1 MDDLDSLLSEL
12 GINNTPQ
19 EEQQSAPQTNVNV
32 DLGNVIRGTS
42 QSEPTEEQAT
52 TIHEGTETVE
62 SVDVAIDD
70 WVQAANGL
78 LDQLNTTVSLE
89 TVDPIE
95 TVENTGLNIGVVHD
109 QFYDVDAT
117 AESNESPS
125 ETPSETPPENPSEP
139 VLTTINI
146 HNDDSARFSGAE
158 WFNKMQEVGVSIIG
172 LGGIGSWLALLL
184 SRLKVRAMYCKDM
197 DKVEAVNLAG
207 QLYQSND
214 VGSNKTEAV
223 RNLINRFN
231 DRRPSM
237 YMDSTEFTVDSHIP
251 EVSYRA
257 SVNNVMLGLDS
268 ITARQTVYNYWKRA
282 VMNDSK
288 EYILID
294 GRLTADKWQ
303 IFAIP
308 SKDQKRMEVYEKE
321 WLFPQSEAQHL
332 PCSFKQT
339 TYMAAMIASYMCN
352 LFVNFIAESTKPIVP
367 YSIPFMTEF
376 DAQTFE
382 MKTYECE

>member
-12 GINNTPQ
+12 GINNSPQ

-32 DLGNVIRGTS
+32 DLGDVIRGTS
-42 QSEPTEEQAT
+42 QSEPTEEQAP
-52 TIHEGTETVE
+52 TILEGTE
-62 SVDVAIDD
+62 AIEAINSRLSE
-70 WVQAANGL
+70 WVQEMTSHGL
-78 LDQLNTTVSLE
+78 MEQVNTFN
-89 TVDPIE
+89 PE
-95 TVENTGLNIGVVHD
+95 TVENMDFDISVDHD
-109 QFYDVDAT
+109 PSYDDAT
-117 AESNESPS
+117 TAAST

-139 VLTTINI
+139 ALTSINI
-146 HNDDSARFSGAE
+146 HSDDSARFSGAE
-158 WFNKMQEVGVSIIG
+158 WFSKMQEVGVSIIG

-184 SRLKVRAMYCKDM
+184 SRLKVRTMYCKDM

-214 VGSNKTEAV
+214 VGSNKTDAV

-237 YMDSTEFTVDSHIP
+237 YMDTTEFTVDSHIP
-251 EVSYRA
+251 AISYAA
-257 SVNNVMLGLDS
+257 SVYNVMLGLDS
-268 ITARQTVYNYWKRA
+268 ISARQTVYNYWKRT
-282 VMNDSK
+282 VMHDSN

>member
-1 MDDLDSLLSEL
+1 MDDLDSLLLAL
-12 GINNTPQ
+12 GINNNPQ
-19 EEQQSAPQTNVNV
+19 EEQQSTPQTNVNV
-32 DLGNVIRGTS
+32 DLGDVIRGTS

-62 SVDVAIDD
+62 AINVAIDD
-70 WVQAANGL
+70 WIQAANGL
-78 LDQLNTTVSLE
+78 LEQVNTLTPE
-89 TVDPIE
+89 TI
-95 TVENTGLNIGVVHD
+95 ENTGLDIGVIHD
-109 QFYDVDAT
+109 PSYDVDAT
-117 AESNESPS
+117 AESNESH
-125 ETPSETPPENPSEP
+125 SETPPENPSEP

-158 WFNKMQEVGVSIIG
+158 WFSKMQEVGVSIIG

-231 DRRPSM
+231 DRRPSI

-251 EVSYRA
+251 TISYNT
-257 SVNNVMLGLDS
+257 SVHNVMLGLDS
-268 ITARQTVYNYWKRA
+268 ITARQTVYNYWKNA
-282 VMNDSK
+282 VMYDSN

-308 SKDQKRMEVYEKE
+308 SKDQKRMEVYERE

>member
-1 MDDLDSLLSEL
+1 MDDLDSLLLAL
-12 GINNTPQ
+12 GINNNPQ
-19 EEQQSAPQTNVNV
+19 EEQQSTPQTNVNV
-32 DLGNVIRGTS
+32 DLGDVIRGTS
-42 QSEPTEEQAT
+42 QSEPTEEQAA

-62 SVDVAIDD
+62 AINSVSSE
-70 WVQAANGL
+70 WVQEIASRGL
-78 LDQLNTTVSLE
+78 MEQVNTFN
-89 TVDPIE
+89 PE
-95 TVENTGLNIGVVHD
+95 TVENIDFDIRVDHGSS
-109 QFYDVDAT
+109 YDDAT
-117 AESNESPS
+117 TAASTESPS

-231 DRRPSM
+231 DRRPSI
-237 YMDSTEFTVDSHIP
+237 YMDTSEFTVDSHIP
-251 EVSYRA
+251 TISYNP
-257 SVNNVMLGLDS
+257 SVHNIMLGLDS
-268 ITARQTVYNYWKRA
+268 ITARQTVYNYWKNA
-282 VMNDSK
+282 VMYDSN

-308 SKDQKRMEVYEKE
+308 SKDQKRMEVYERE

>member
-1 MDDLDSLLSEL
+1 MDDLDSLLLAL
-12 GINNTPQ
+12 GINDNPQ
-19 EEQQSAPQTNVNV
+19 EEQQSAPQSNEGV
-32 DLGNVIRGTS
+32 DINNTIRDIL
-42 QSEPTEEQAT
+42 QSEPIEEQAT
-52 TIHEGTETVE
+52 TVFEETETAETISDALNEWARRVFE
-62 SVDVAIDD
+62 
-70 WVQAANGL
+70 NGHGL
-78 LDQLNTTVSLE
+78 MEQVNTTYSLE
-89 TVDPIE
+89 P
-95 TVENTGLNIGVVHD
+95 VENMDLNIEVIHD
-109 QFYDVDAT
+109 PSYDDAT
-117 AESNESPS
+117 TAASTESPF
-125 ETPSETPPENPSEP
+125 ETPSENPSEP
-139 VLTTINI
+139 VLTSINI

-158 WFNKMQEVGVSIIG
+158 WFSKMQEVGVSIIG

-197 DKVEAVNLAG
+197 DRVEAVNLAG

-237 YMDSTEFTVDSHIP
+237 YMDTSEFTVDSHIP
-251 EVSYRA
+251 TISYNA
-257 SVNNVMLGLDS
+257 SVHNVMLGLDS
-268 ITARQTVYNYWKRA
+268 ITARQTVYNYWKNA
-282 VMNDSK
+282 VMYDSN

-308 SKDQKRMEVYEKE
+308 SKDQKRMEVYERE

>member
-1 MDDLDSLLSEL
+1 MDDLDSLLLAL
-12 GINNTPQ
+12 GINYNPQ
-19 EEQQSAPQTNVNV
+19 EEQQSAPQSNESV
-32 DLGNVIRGTS
+32 DINDTIRDIL

-52 TIHEGTETVE
+52 TILAGAEAVE
-62 SVDVAIDD
+62 AINEALDE
-70 WVQAANGL
+70 WAQRVTANG
-78 LDQLNTTVSLE
+78 QGIMEQVNTYSLE
-89 TVDPIE
+89 P
-95 TVENTGLNIGVVHD
+95 VENMDLNIGVIHD
-109 QFYDVDAT
+109 PFYDDAT
-117 AESNESPS
+117 TAASTES
-125 ETPSETPPENPSEP
+125 PSETPPENPSEP
-139 VLTTINI
+139 VLTSINI

-158 WFNKMQEVGVSIIG
+158 WFSKMQEVGVSIIG

-207 QLYQSND
+207 QLYQSSD
-214 VGSNKTEAV
+214 VGSNKTDAV

-231 DRRPSM
+231 DRRSSI
-237 YMDSTEFTVDSHIP
+237 YMDTTEFTVDSHIP
-251 EVSYRA
+251 TISYNTP
-257 SVNNVMLGLDS
+257 VFNVMLGLDS
-268 ITARQTVYNYWKRA
+268 ITARQTVYNDWKRT
-282 VMNDSK
+282 VMYNSN

-308 SKDQKRMEVYEKE
+308 SKDQKRMEVYERE
-321 WLFPQSEAQHL
+321 WLFPESEAQHL

>member
-32 DLGNVIRGTS
+32 DLGDVIRGTS
-42 QSEPTEEQAT
+42 QSEPTEEQVT
-52 TIHEGTETVE
+52 TVHEGTETVE
-62 SVDVAIDD
+62 AVNVAIDD
-70 WVQAANGL
+70 WVQSANGL
-78 LDQLNTTVSLE
+78 LEQLNTTVSLE

-95 TVENTGLNIGVVHD
+95 TVENMDIDIGVIHD
-109 QFYDVDAT
+109 PFYDDAT
-117 AESNESPS
+117 TAASTESS
-125 ETPSETPPENPSEP
+125 SETPPENPSEP

-158 WFNKMQEVGVSIIG
+158 WFSKMQEVGVSIIG

-257 SVNNVMLGLDS
+257 SVHNIMLGLDS
-268 ITARQTVYNYWKRA
+268 ITTRQTVYNYWKRA

>member
-1 MDDLDSLLSEL
+1 MDDLDSLLLAL
-12 GINNTPQ
+12 GINNNPQ
-19 EEQQSAPQTNVNV
+19 EEQQSAPQTNEGVNIENTTN
-32 DLGNVIRGTS
+32 DIS

-52 TIHEGTETVE
+52 AILEGTE
-62 SVDVAIDD
+62 AIEAINSRLSE
-70 WVQAANGL
+70 WVQEMTSHGL
-78 LDQLNTTVSLE
+78 MEQLNTTVPL
-89 TVDPIE
+89 E
-95 TVENTGLNIGVVHD
+95 TVENTGLDIGVVHD
-109 QFYDVDAT
+109 PFYDVDAT

-125 ETPSETPPENPSEP
+125 ETPSENPSEP

-231 DRRPSM
+231 DRRPSI
-237 YMDSTEFTVDSHIP
+237 YIDSTEFTVDSHIP
-251 EVSYRA
+251 TISYNA
-257 SVNNVMLGLDS
+257 SVYNVMLGLDS
-268 ITARQTVYNYWKRA
+268 ITARQTVYNYWKRT
-282 VMNDSK
+282 VMYDSN

-321 WLFPQSEAQHL
+321 WLFPQNEAQHL

>member
-1 MDDLDSLLSEL
+1 MDDLDSLLLAL
-12 GINNTPQ
+12 GINNNPQ
-19 EEQQSAPQTNVNV
+19 EEQQSTPQTNVNV
-32 DLGNVIRGTS
+32 DLGDVIRGTS

-62 SVDVAIDD
+62 AINDALNE
-70 WVQAANGL
+70 WAQRIANG
-78 LDQLNTTVSLE
+78 QGIMEQINTTIPLE
-89 TVDPIE
+89 DIE
-95 TVENTGLNIGVVHD
+95 NMVGVVHD
-109 QFYDVDAT
+109 PFYDDAITT
-117 AESNESPS
+117 AASTSDLAVEET
-125 ETPSETPPENPSEP
+125 ETPSETPSENPSEP

-158 WFNKMQEVGVSIIG
+158 WFSKMQEVGVSIIG

-237 YMDSTEFTVDSHIP
+237 YMDTTEFTVDSHIP
-251 EVSYRA
+251 TISYNT
-257 SVNNVMLGLDS
+257 SVHNVMLGLDS

-282 VMNDSK
+282 TMYDSN

>member
-1 MDDLDSLLSEL
+1 MDDLDSLLLSL
-12 GINNTPQ
+12 GINNNPQ
-19 EEQQSAPQTNVNV
+19 EEQQSAPQTNVNA

-62 SVDVAIDD
+62 AINSALSE
-70 WVQAANGL
+70 WVQEMTSRGL
-78 LDQLNTTVSLE
+78 LGQVNTTFPLE
-89 TVDPIE
+89 DAENIDFDIRVD
-95 TVENTGLNIGVVHD
+95 HD
-109 QFYDVDAT
+109 PSYDVDVT
-117 AESNESPS
+117 AESNEN
-125 ETPSETPPENPSEP
+125 PSETPPENPSEP

-158 WFNKMQEVGVSIIG
+158 WFSKMQEVGVSIIG

-197 DKVEAVNLAG
+197 DRVEAVNLAG

-231 DRRPSM
+231 DRRPSI

-251 EVSYRA
+251 TISYNT
-257 SVNNVMLGLDS
+257 SVHNIMLGLDS
-268 ITARQTVYNYWKRA
+268 ITARQTVYNYWKNA
-282 VMNDSK
+282 VMYDSN

-308 SKDQKRMEVYEKE
+308 SKDQKRMEVYERE

-367 YSIPFMTEF
+367 YNIPFMTEF

>member
-12 GINNTPQ
+12 GINNNPQ
-19 EEQQSAPQTNVNV
+19 EEQQPAPQTNVNV
-32 DLGNVIRGTS
+32 DLENVIRGTS
-42 QSEPTEEQAT
+42 QSEPTEEQSP
-52 TIHEGTETVE
+52 TILEGTEAIGAINSALSELAQRIVE
-62 SVDVAIDD
+62 HQSLMEQATPVTIDNTELDMEVTEPFYEWDVITT
-70 WVQAANGL
+70 AASTSDL
-78 LDQLNTTVSLE
+78 AVEE
-89 TVDPIE
+89 TE
-95 TVENTGLNIGVVHD
+95 T
-109 QFYDVDAT
+109 
-117 AESNESPS
+117 SS
-125 ETPSETPPENPSEP
+125 ETSPENSSEP
-139 VLTTINI
+139 VLTSINI

-184 SRLKVRAMYCKDM
+184 SRLKIRAMYCKDM
-197 DKVEAVNLAG
+197 DRVEAVNLAG

-214 VGSNKTEAV
+214 VGFNKTDAV

-237 YMDSTEFTVDSHIP
+237 YMDTTEFTVDSHIP
-251 EVSYRA
+251 TISYNTP
-257 SVNNVMLGLDS
+257 VYNVMLGLDS
-268 ITARQTVYNYWKRA
+268 ITARQTVYNCWKRT
-282 VMNDSK
+282 VMHDSN

-308 SKDQKRMEVYEKE
+308 SKDQKRMEVYERE

>member
-12 GINNTPQ
+12 GINNNPQ
-19 EEQQSAPQTNVNV
+19 EEQQPTPQTNEGVNIE
-32 DLGNVIRGTS
+32 NTIR
-42 QSEPTEEQAT
+42 EIPAPT
-52 TIHEGTETVE
+52 ILEGTEAVE
-62 SVDVAIDD
+62 AINEAISEFA
-70 WVQAANGL
+70 QRIAEHGHGL
-78 LDQLNTTVSLE
+78 MEQITPVT
-89 TVDPIE
+89 I
-95 TVENTGLNIGVVHD
+95 ENTELDI
-109 QFYDVDAT
+109 DAT
-117 AESNESPS
+117 AEASTESPS
-125 ETPSETPPENPSEP
+125 ETPSEAPTENSSEP
-139 VLTTINI
+139 TLTTINI

-158 WFNKMQEVGVSIIG
+158 WFSKMQEVGVSIIG

-197 DKVEAVNLAG
+197 DRVEAVNLAG

-214 VGSNKTEAV
+214 VGSNKTDAV

-231 DRRPSM
+231 DRRPSI

-251 EVSYRA
+251 TISYNT
-257 SVNNVMLGLDS
+257 SVHNVMLGLDS

-282 VMNDSK
+282 TMYDSN

-308 SKDQKRMEVYEKE
+308 SKNQKRMEVYERE

-367 YSIPFMTEF
+367 YSVPFMTEF

>member
-12 GINNTPQ
+12 GINNNPQ
-19 EEQQSAPQTNVNV
+19 EEQQSAPQTNEGVNIE
-32 DLGNVIRGTS
+32 NTTREIS

-52 TIHEGTETVE
+52 TILEGAEAVE
-62 SVDVAIDD
+62 AINSALGE
-70 WVQAANGL
+70 WAERIVEHGHGL
-78 LDQLNTTVSLE
+78 MEQVNTINPITIDNMDLD
-89 TVDPIE
+89 
-95 TVENTGLNIGVVHD
+95 IGVIHD
-109 QFYDVDAT
+109 PFYDVDAT
-117 AESNESPS
+117 ATAASTSDLAVEET
-125 ETPSETPPENPSEP
+125 ETPSENSSEP

-158 WFNKMQEVGVSIIG
+158 WFSKMQEVGVSIIG

-184 SRLKVRAMYCKDM
+184 SRLKVRTMYCRDM

-214 VGSNKTEAV
+214 VGSNKTDAV

-231 DRRPSM
+231 DRRPSI
-237 YMDSTEFTVDSHIP
+237 YMDTSEFTVDSHIP
-251 EVSYRA
+251 IISYNA
-257 SVNNVMLGLDS
+257 SVHNIMLGLDS
-268 ITARQTVYNYWKRA
+268 ITARQTVYNDWKRV
-282 VMNDSK
+282 VMCDSD

-308 SKDQKRMEVYEKE
+308 SKDQKRMEVYERE